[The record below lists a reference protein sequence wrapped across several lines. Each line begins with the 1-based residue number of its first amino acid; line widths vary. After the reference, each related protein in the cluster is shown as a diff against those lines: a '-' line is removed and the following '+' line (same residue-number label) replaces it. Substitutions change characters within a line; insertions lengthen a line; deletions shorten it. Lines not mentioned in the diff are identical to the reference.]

1 MPGIVR
7 RKLEE
12 NHVRAIV
19 DVATFNEK
27 DRTVEVVFATEAEV
41 VRYGWDGKYIEV
53 LDCNET
59 SVRLERLNSGAP
71 VLDNHSAYSLKNQ
84 IGVVVRA
91 WVSANECRALLRF
104 SDRDDIA
111 GIISD
116 IKNGIIRN
124 VSVGYRVYIYEQ
136 GEQAKDEVP
145 TYRALDW
152 EPMEISMVPIPA
164 DYNAGTRSNSRL
176 HEVQIITKER
186 TNNRAMAEENK
197 ERGAEQQPPAPPAAA
212 PAAPVDTEAV
222 RSEGAKAERQRIM
235 DIRGAVRAAKLD
247 DQFADDLVGRGVGI
261 EEARRLIIDKLA
273 DTQPPV
279 ETRGTHTS
287 GVGISGEDETVKTR
301 NAMEEALAHRA
312 DPSNFK
318 LESDKAKEYRG
329 HSLTDFCR
337 SVLDAQGV
345 RTTGMTKDELA
356 SRALATSDFPALMA
370 NVVNKFLRRA
380 YSAAPQT
387 WKRLANQMSA
397 SDFKQITGVQFGGS
411 LKLEKVNE
419 HGEFKYGK
427 LSDSKENFKL
437 ETYGKIISITRQAII
452 NDDLNGFTRLS
463 QLFGAAAANLE
474 SDIMWG
480 LILNNPKMG
489 DGKTLFH
496 NDHKNLAAA
505 GGAIS
510 ETTLSAARIAMM
522 RQKGLEDEA
531 LNIFAKYFIVPIE
544 LLTDAQKIMSAI
556 TANKTGD
563 VNVFNGAYEII
574 TEARIT
580 DPKGWYLAADPAQ
593 VDMLS
598 YAYLNGQGLYTETRN
613 GWEVDGVEV
622 KARLD
627 FGGVCWDHRGFY
639 KNPGA

>member
-7 RKLEE
+7 RRLEE
-12 NHVRAIV
+12 NHVRAAL
-19 DVATFNEK
+19 DVTTFNES

-111 GIISD
+111 GIIQD

-136 GEQAKDEVP
+136 GEQAKDEAP

-152 EPMEISMVPIPA
+152 EPMEISMVPVPA
-164 DYNAGTRSNSRL
+164 DYNAGTRNESRFS
-176 HEVQIITKER
+176 EVQIIIKEKA
-186 TNNRAMAEENK
+186 NNTTMAEEHK
-197 ERGAEQQPPAPPAAA
+197 ERGAEQQQPTPPVTTPA
-212 PAAPVDTEAV
+212 DTDAV
-222 RSEGAKAERQRIM
+222 RGEGVKAERQRVM

-247 DQFADDLVGRGVGI
+247 DQFADDLIGRGVAI
-261 EEARRLIIDKLA
+261 EEARKLVIDKLA
-273 DTQPPV
+273 ETQPPV
-279 ETRGTHTS
+279 ETRGTHTP
-287 GVGISGEDETVKTR
+287 GVSVSGEDETVKTR

-345 RTTGMTKDELA
+345 KTTGMTKDELA
-356 SRALATSDFPALMA
+356 SRALTTSDFPSLMA

-380 YSAAPQT
+380 YNAAPQT

-480 LILNNPKMG
+480 LILSNPKMG

-505 GGAIS
+505 GGAIG
-510 ETTLSAARIAMM
+510 EATLSTARIAMM

-531 LNIFAKYFIVPIE
+531 LNILAKYFIVPIE
-544 LLTDAQKIMSAI
+544 LLTEAQKIMSAI

-580 DPKGWYLAADPAQ
+580 DPKAWYLAADPAQ

-598 YAYLNGQGLYTETRN
+598 YAYLNGQGLFTETRN

-627 FGGVCWDHRGFY
+627 FGGVCWDYRGFY

>member
-1 MPGIVR
+1 M
-7 RKLEE
+7 
-12 NHVRAIV
+12 
-19 DVATFNEK
+19 
-27 DRTVEVVFATEAEV
+27 
-41 VRYGWDGKYIEV
+41 
-53 LDCNET
+53 
-59 SVRLERLNSGAP
+59 
-71 VLDNHSAYSLKNQ
+71 
-84 IGVVVRA
+84 
-91 WVSANECRALLRF
+91 
-104 SDRDDIA
+104 
-111 GIISD
+111 
-116 IKNGIIRN
+116 
-124 VSVGYRVYIYEQ
+124 
-136 GEQAKDEVP
+136 
-145 TYRALDW
+145 
-152 EPMEISMVPIPA
+152 
-164 DYNAGTRSNSRL
+164 
-176 HEVQIITKER
+176 
-186 TNNRAMAEENK
+186 
-197 ERGAEQQPPAPPAAA
+197 
-212 PAAPVDTEAV
+212 
-222 RSEGAKAERQRIM
+222 
-235 DIRGAVRAAKLD
+235 
-247 DQFADDLVGRGVGI
+247 
-261 EEARRLIIDKLA
+261 
-273 DTQPPV
+273 
-279 ETRGTHTS
+279 
-287 GVGISGEDETVKTR
+287 KTR

-318 LESDKAKEYRG
+318 LESDKAKEFRG

-337 SVLDAQGV
+337 RVLDAQGV
-345 RTTGMTKDELA
+345 KTTGMTKDELA
-356 SRALATSDFPALMA
+356 SRALTTSDFPALMA

-380 YSAAPQT
+380 YNTAPQT

-480 LILNNPKMG
+480 LILSNPKMG

-505 GGAIS
+505 GAAIT
-510 ETTLSAARIAMM
+510 ENALSVARIAMM

-580 DPKGWYLAADPAQ
+580 DPKAWYLAADPAQ

-639 KNPGA
+639 KNPGV

>member
-1 MPGIVR
+1 MPRKVR
-7 RKLEE
+7 LSE
-12 NHVRAIV
+12 NHVRAKL
-19 DVATFNEK
+19 DATTFNEK

-41 VRYGWDGKYIEV
+41 VRYGWDGKYVEV
-53 LDCNET
+53 LGCNET
-59 SVRLERLNSGAP
+59 SVRLERLNNGAP

-91 WVSANECRALLRF
+91 WVAGNECRALLRF
-104 SDRDDIA
+104 SDREDIA

-116 IKNGIIRN
+116 IKSGIIRN
-124 VSVGYRVYIYEQ
+124 VSVGYRVYTYEQ
-136 GEQAKDEVP
+136 SEQIKDEVP

-164 DYNAGTRSNSRL
+164 DYHAGVRNEDSRFT
-176 HEVQIITKER
+176 EVEIIIKKTPNTIMPEA
-186 TNNRAMAEENK
+186 N
-197 ERGAEQQPPAPPAAA
+197 ERGAEQQPAPPTTAA
-212 PAAPVDTEAV
+212 PAVVPDNEAV
-222 RSEGAKAERQRIM
+222 RSEGVKAERQRVV
-235 DIRGAVRAAKLD
+235 DIRTAVRAAKLED
-247 DQFADDLVGRGVGI
+247 NFADDMIGRGVSI

-273 DTQPPV
+273 DTQTPV
-279 ETRGTHTS
+279 ETRGAH
-287 GVGISGEDETVKTR
+287 GPRVAGDNENAQTR

-318 LESDKAKEYRG
+318 LESEKAKEYRG

-337 SVLDAQGV
+337 SVLEAQGV
-345 RTTGMTKDELA
+345 KTTGMTKDELA
-356 SRALATSDFPALMA
+356 SRALTTSDFPALMS

-480 LILNNPKMG
+480 LILSNPKMG
-489 DGKTLFH
+489 DGKALFH
-496 NDHKNLAAA
+496 GDHKNLAAA

-510 ETTLSAARIAMM
+510 ETTLSTARIAMM
-522 RQKGLEDEA
+522 RQKGFEDET

-580 DPKGWYLAADPAQ
+580 DPKAWYLAADPSQ
-593 VDMLS
+593 VDMLP

-627 FGGVCWDHRGFY
+627 FGGVCWDHRGLY

>member
-1 MPGIVR
+1 MPRKVR
-7 RKLEE
+7 LSE
-12 NHVRAIV
+12 NHVRARL
-19 DVATFNEK
+19 DTTTFNEK

-41 VRYGWDGKYIEV
+41 VRYGWDGKYVEV
-53 LDCNET
+53 LGCNET
-59 SVRLERLNSGAP
+59 SVRLERLNNGAP

-91 WVSANECRALLRF
+91 WVAGNECRALLRF
-104 SDRDDIA
+104 SDREDIA

-124 VSVGYRVYIYEQ
+124 VSVGYRVYTYEQ
-136 GEQAKDEVP
+136 SEQVKDEVP

-164 DYNAGTRSNSRL
+164 DYHAGVRNDASRFT
-176 HEVQIITKER
+176 EVEIIIKKTPNTIMPEA
-186 TNNRAMAEENK
+186 N
-197 ERGAEQQPPAPPAAA
+197 ERGAEQQPAPPTTAT
-212 PAAPVDTEAV
+212 PAVVPDNEAV
-222 RSEGAKAERQRIM
+222 RSEGVKTERQRVV
-235 DIRGAVRAAKLD
+235 DIRTAVRAAKLED
-247 DQFADDLVGRGVGI
+247 NFADDMIARGVSI

-273 DTQPPV
+273 DTQTPV
-279 ETRGTHTS
+279 ETRGAHS
-287 GVGISGEDETVKTR
+287 PRVAGDNENAQTR
-301 NAMEEALAHRA
+301 SAMEEALAYRA

-337 SVLDAQGV
+337 SVLEAQGV
-345 RTTGMTKDELA
+345 KTTGMTKDELA
-356 SRALATSDFPALMA
+356 SRALTTSDFPALMS

-397 SDFKQITGVQFGGS
+397 GDFKQITGVQFGGS

-489 DGKTLFH
+489 DGKALFH
-496 NDHKNLAAA
+496 SDHKNLAAA

-522 RQKGLEDEA
+522 RQKGFEDET

-544 LLTDAQKIMSAI
+544 LLTDAQKIMSAV

-580 DPKGWYLAADPAQ
+580 DPKAWYLAADPSQ

-627 FGGVCWDHRGFY
+627 FGGVCWDHRGLY

>member
-1 MPGIVR
+1 MPEIVR
-7 RKLEE
+7 RKLGE
-12 NHVRAIV
+12 NRVRAAV
-19 DVATFNEK
+19 DVTSFNET

-41 VRYGWDGKYIEV
+41 VRYGWDGKFIEV
-53 LDCNET
+53 LDCNTT

-71 VLDNHSAYSLKNQ
+71 VLDNHSAYSLTNQ

-91 WVSANECRALLRF
+91 WVTANECRALLRF

-124 VSVGYRVYIYEQ
+124 VSVGYRVYTYEQ
-136 GEQAKDEVP
+136 SEQVKDEVP

-164 DYNAGTRSNSRL
+164 DYNAGTRNDGGFY
-176 HEVQIITKER
+176 EVQIISKEKSN
-186 TNNRAMAEENK
+186 TTMPEESK
-197 ERGAEQQPPAPPAAA
+197 ERGAEQQPPYPPAAA
-212 PAAPVDTEAV
+212 PAAPPVDMEAV
-222 RSEGAKAERQRIM
+222 RSEGVKAERQRVT
-235 DIRGAVRAAKLD
+235 DIRGAVRAAKLED
-247 DQFADDLVGRGVGI
+247 NFADDLISRGVAI

-273 DTQPPV
+273 ETEPV
-279 ETRGTHTS
+279 ETRGTHVPRVGAG
-287 GVGISGEDETVKTR
+287 GVDEAVQNRT
-301 NAMEEALAHRA
+301 AMEEALAHRA

-318 LESDKAKEYRG
+318 LESDKAKDYRG

-345 RTTGMTKDELA
+345 KTTGMTKDELA
-356 SRALATSDFPALMA
+356 SRALTTSDFPALMA

-387 WKRLANQMSA
+387 WKKLANQMSA

-427 LSDSKENFKL
+427 LTDSKENFKL

-480 LILNNPKMG
+480 LILGNPKMG

-496 NDHKNLAAA
+496 ADHKNLAAA

-531 LNIFAKYFIVPIE
+531 LNILAKYFIVPVE
-544 LLTDAQKIMSAI
+544 LMTDAQKIMSSI

-580 DPKGWYLAADPAQ
+580 DPKAWYLAADSAQ

-598 YAYLNGQGLYTETRN
+598 YAYLNGQGLFTETRN